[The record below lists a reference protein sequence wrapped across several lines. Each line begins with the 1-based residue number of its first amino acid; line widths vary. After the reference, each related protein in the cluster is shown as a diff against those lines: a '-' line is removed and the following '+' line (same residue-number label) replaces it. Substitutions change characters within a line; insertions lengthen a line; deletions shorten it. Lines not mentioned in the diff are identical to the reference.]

1 MGRIEQAFAT
11 TIYRA
16 RIGGSRPAEFVDEL
30 RAACRVLA
38 QEDVDGQ
45 RWAEAAGYKGY
56 TSYASLGDLPE
67 RVPAFG
73 ELCRRLKPHLLAFSQ
88 AVEFDLRGLEPVI
101 DSIWVNIL
109 ESGGTHTGHIHSNSV
124 ISGTVYVDVP
134 DGASAIRFEDPRL
147 AMMMAAPPRIERAST
162 HNRHFVHV
170 QPSPGT
176 VLLWESW
183 LRHEVPTN
191 MAREDRISV
200 SFNAVL
206 A

>member
-1 MGRIEQAFAT
+1 MGRIEHVFAT
-11 TIYRA
+11 SIYRA
-16 RIGGSRPAEFVDEL
+16 RLGGPKPTEHLDAL
-30 RAACRVLA
+30 RAACRALS
-38 QEDVDGQ
+38 QEDTEGQ

-56 TSYASLGDLPE
+56 TSYASRGDLAE
-67 RVPAFG
+67 RVPAFV
-73 ELCRRLKPHLLAFSQ
+73 ELGRRLKPHLLAFAQ
-88 AVEFDLRGLEPVI
+88 AVDFDTRGLEPTI
-101 DSIWVNIL
+101 DGMWVNIL
-109 ESGGTHTGHIHSNSV
+109 ESGGTHTGHIHANSI

-134 DGASAIRFEDPRL
+134 AGASAIRFEDPRL
-147 AMMMAAPPRIERAST
+147 PMMMAAPPRIDRAGPM
-162 HNRHFVHV
+162 NCQFVHV

-191 MAREDRISV
+191 MASEDRISV